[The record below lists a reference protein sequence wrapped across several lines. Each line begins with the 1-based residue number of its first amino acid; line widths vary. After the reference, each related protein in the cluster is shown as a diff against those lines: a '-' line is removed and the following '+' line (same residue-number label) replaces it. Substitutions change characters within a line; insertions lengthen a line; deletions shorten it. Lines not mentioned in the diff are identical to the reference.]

1 MFLDNSFIL
10 KRLKLVDE
18 DRILILLLYYIIFNL
33 IFQFV
38 IAGVLGIVSSQ
49 NKDSCTVRNQVISL
63 TSETFERKKN
73 LSCSFQKAN

>member
-63 TSETFERKKN
+63 TSETFERKKK

>member
-10 KRLKLVDE
+10 KRLKPVDE
-18 DRILILLLYYIIFNL
+18 NRILILLLYYIIFNL

-49 NKDSCTVRNQVISL
+49 NKDSCTVR
-63 TSETFERKKN
+63 F
-73 LSCSFQKAN
+73 